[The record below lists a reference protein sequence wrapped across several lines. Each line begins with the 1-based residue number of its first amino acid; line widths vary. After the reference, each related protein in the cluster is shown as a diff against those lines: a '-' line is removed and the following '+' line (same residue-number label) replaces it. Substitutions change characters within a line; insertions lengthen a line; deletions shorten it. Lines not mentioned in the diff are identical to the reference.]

1 MCTRRFAFIGLLVI
15 MAMAFAKPSF
25 ANHITSATGTISCTN
40 YALTFSYTDLSV
52 GTSYITNYSFTI
64 NSTLEPT
71 VTITGSNTFVA
82 TSSSQTVTVP
92 VTALG
97 PLAGNITISA
107 ASAILT
113 SSNETV
119 AITFDHTSFT
129 CSTGTGRFTGGG
141 KDIGANGVAIT
152 QGLELDCDL
161 NPSNNLE
168 INWASGHRFHM
179 LHFVSAVCLDDPTIR
194 QQPPVAPLDTM
205 IGVGTGRYDGV
216 DGYTVEFTL
225 IDAGEPGRNDK
236 IAILIHKTAAPG
248 TVVLSLP
255 LTVLTGG
262 NLQAHPDQH

>member
-1 MCTRRFAFIGLLVI
+1 MGTRRFAFIGLLVVMS
-15 MAMAFAKPSF
+15 MAIASPSF
-25 ANHITSATGTISCTN
+25 ANHITSATGTISCTD
-40 YALTFSYTDLSV
+40 YSLTFSYSDLSV
-52 GTSYITNYSFTI
+52 GTTYTTNYSFTI
-64 NSTLEPT
+64 SSTLEPT
-71 VTITGSNTFVA
+71 VTITGSKQFKAMFST
-82 TSSSQTVTVP
+82 QTDSVP
-92 VTALG
+92 STALG

-107 ASAILT
+107 ASATLT

-141 KDIGANGVAIT
+141 KDIAANGVTIT

-168 INWASGHRFHM
+168 INWTGGHHFHM
-179 LHFVSAVCLDDPTIR
+179 LHFLSAVCFDDPAFH
-194 QQPPVAPLDTM
+194 QQPPAAPINTM

-255 LTVLTGG
+255 LTTLTGG